1 MKRMPPS
8 DFSGRGGRCGVHS
21 LPSLNSGLP
30 SVRSRVSEETVAET
44 PLTPSGAKS
53 PSSCA
58 ASGPSSGPFSP
69 SFLASAGSTSVTSP
83 WAYVACGCSA
93 KPAGGASGKRSRS
106 RLIAGFRRSAR
117 YVSRGFSSGLVALPV
132 DSFGFLGG
140 FGIGRIWVES
150 RPEGRR
156 EPGPWCPRRRLA
168 RSSADAVE
176 GGALD
181 GPTVP
186 SRSRRL
192 RQEPA
197 ASGLARRRPR
207 RGAVRHQLRGGRREQ
222 HPPWRRRLGGVPVR
236 DRRRPGLARPAPHE
250 HGVDLRVRL
259 PRRLLAPVADV
270 RRR

>member
-30 SVRSRVSEETVAET
+30 LVRSRVSDETVAET
-44 PLTPSGAKS
+44 PLTPSGARS
-53 PSSCA
+53 PSSGA
-58 ASGPSSGPFSP
+58 A
-69 SFLASAGSTSVTSP
+69 STSVTSP

-106 RLIAGFRRSAR
+106 RLIAGFRRSAK

-132 DSFGFLGG
+132 ESFGFLGG

-150 RPEGRR
+150 RAEGRR
-156 EPGPWCPRRRLA
+156 SPGLGAGAGRLLEARRTQ
-168 RSSADAVE
+168 SN

-181 GPTVP
+181 GRTIP

-192 RQEPA
+192 REEPA
-197 ASGLARRRPR
+197 ASGLARRSPC
-207 RGAVRHQLRGGRREQ
+207 RGAIRHQLRGRRREQ
-222 HPPWRRRLGGVPVR
+222 HPSWRCRLGGVPVG
-236 DRRRPGLARPAPHE
+236 DRRRAFLAGPAPHE
-250 HGVDLRVRL
+250 HGVAL
-259 PRRLLAPVADV
+259 
-270 RRR
+270 